1 MQQTVVAHHRR
12 QPGEERL
19 RPVARRQAQPSILAP
34 GFGFGVLVAGLLLWA
49 FLSPI

>member
-1 MQQTVVAHHRR
+1 MQQTVLAHHRR

-19 RPVARRQAQPSILAP
+19 RSIALRQVQPSILAL
-34 GFGFGVLVAGLLLWA
+34 GFGFGLLVAGLLLWA

>member
-19 RPVARRQAQPSILAP
+19 RSIALRQVQPSILAL
-34 GFGFGVLVAGLLLWA
+34 GFGFGLLVAGLLLWA
-49 FLSPI
+49 ILCHI